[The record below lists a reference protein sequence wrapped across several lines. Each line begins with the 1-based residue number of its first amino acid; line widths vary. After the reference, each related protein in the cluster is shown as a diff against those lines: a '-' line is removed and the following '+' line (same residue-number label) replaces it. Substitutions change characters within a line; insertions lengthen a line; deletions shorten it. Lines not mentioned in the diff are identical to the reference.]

1 MDYTALQRSDL
12 IRAEYQ
18 AEITIYDPSMI
29 VFVDESGTDQRN
41 ATQRFRYALRGYCP
55 RSFKLLS
62 RGKRLSTIAAL
73 TVSQLLCY
81 VLHEQN
87 AAFDSVTDV
96 LAGVETVYMCNL
108 ISKFYVYMLGGTLW
122 YIMIGASLSEP
133 HTSVTSLHTCVCMLA
148 CLLACLDRPL
158 TENLK

>member
-1 MDYTALQRSDL
+1 MFVSEATICRTLKHFGFSRKKVDYTALQRSDL

-41 ATQRFRYALRGYCP
+41 ATQHFRYALRGYCP

-73 TVSQLLCY
+73 TVSQLLCH

-87 AAFDSVTDV
+87 AVLDSVTDV
-96 LAGVETVYMCNL
+96 LAGVETVDMCNL
-108 ISKFYVYMLGGTLW
+108 
-122 YIMIGASLSEP
+122 
-133 HTSVTSLHTCVCMLA
+133 
-148 CLLACLDRPL
+148 
-158 TENLK
+158 N

>member
-1 MDYTALQRSDL
+1 MFVLEATICRTLKHFEFSRKKVDYTALQRSDL

-87 AAFDSVTDV
+87 AVLDSVTDV
-96 LAGVETVYMCNL
+96 LAGVETVDMCNL
-108 ISKFYVYMLGGTLW
+108 
-122 YIMIGASLSEP
+122 
-133 HTSVTSLHTCVCMLA
+133 
-148 CLLACLDRPL
+148 
-158 TENLK
+158 N